1 MAGLVVL
8 LNVLAFAGCSA
19 GQSDTDP
26 NDRLV
31 LGGGKTFTLIP
42 PADRKP
48 AAVASGPDLDGSGTV
63 TTANPGKVTV
73 INVWGSWCAPCRLE
87 APDLNAASV
96 ETSAD
101 AVFVG
106 INVRDYDPA
115 PARAFVRAFEIP
127 YAHIYDPQGAQLV
140 RFAGDLAPNAIPSTL
155 IIDREGR
162 TAARLVGE
170 VSETT
175 LVQLV
180 REIGE
185 GR

>member
-1 MAGLVVL
+1 MTLLALVGCAGR
-8 LNVLAFAGCSA
+8 
-19 GQSDTDP
+19 SDTDP

-31 LGGGKTFTLIP
+31 LGGGQTFTLIP

-48 AAVASGPDLDGSGTV
+48 AAVASGPDLDGTGTV

-87 APDLNAASV
+87 APDLNAASAR
-96 ETSAD
+96 TRDD

-106 INVRDYDPA
+106 INVRDYDPVT
-115 PARAFVRAFEIP
+115 ARAFVRAFEVP

-140 RFAGDLAPNAIPSTL
+140 LFAGDLAPNAIPSTL
-155 IIDREGR
+155 IVDRQGR
-162 TAARLVGE
+162 TAARLVGA

-180 REIGE
+180 ADIGA